1 MPGYKYK
8 GDRPESSPEQAPTPE
23 AEPRPL
29 DVWIPRAE
37 AEDRIKAAETVAH
50 RAAAALERER
60 AERAGERVAVRER
73 ARATE
78 RLRAAERDKFR
89 AEVEQLRTRLRAV
102 HRERAAAEAEAE
114 ALRAAGARTAL
125 AATTNRARVRRLLV
139 LVRERGEADSARNM
153 ILETGLRGVTAERDL
168 LAHRMSEH
176 LDGCTELAPVPDLQ
190 PEVDRLSADLA
201 RSEDRA
207 GQLAAQVDDLTA
219 TLRRERLEF
228 MERTARHLSDPVA
241 RRRINDDDRGRL
253 PTTDG
258 PAAVLAEVRVKA
270 LEGALADSCK
280 IVEDLTA
287 QRDHAT
293 ARAIT
298 YQARL
303 DMIHAQ
309 SRSIPEKREQT
320 P

>member
-89 AEVEQLRTRLRAV
+89 AVVEQLRTRLRAV
-102 HRERAAAEAEAE
+102 HRERAA
-114 ALRAAGARTAL
+114 
-125 AATTNRARVRRLLV
+125 
-139 LVRERGEADSARNM
+139 
-153 ILETGLRGVTAERDL
+153 
-168 LAHRMSEH
+168 
-176 LDGCTELAPVPDLQ
+176 
-190 PEVDRLSADLA
+190 
-201 RSEDRA
+201 
-207 GQLAAQVDDLTA
+207 
-219 TLRRERLEF
+219 
-228 MERTARHLSDPVA
+228 
-241 RRRINDDDRGRL
+241 
-253 PTTDG
+253 
-258 PAAVLAEVRVKA
+258 AEVRVKA